1 MCVERMLEVMAG
13 LSSELDPLRARAFSA
28 VGGCY
33 VPSRQAAL
41 MVRYATALLC
51 LAMSGCY
58 VPGYVIQTEPSGLID
73 AVPASS
79 FRGS

>member
-13 LSSELDPLRARAFSA
+13 LSSKLDPLRARAFSA

-41 MVRYATALLC
+41 MVRYTIALLC

-58 VPGYVIQTEPSGLID
+58 VRGYVIQTEPGGLID
-73 AVPASS
+73 SVPAPP